1 MTTED
6 REFLNKIN
14 VYAEEVLKD
23 IDPQNTHVSEQLEKL
38 KPIMEQLSK
47 EMNMPIDDVF
57 IKYMD
62 LASEQGIE
70 ADKKYKEEM
79 GPDFDFEM
87 KF

>member
-47 EMNMPIDDVF
+47 EMNMLTYQRHFSDWYNCD
-57 IKYMD
+57 MT
-62 LASEQGIE
+62 L
-70 ADKKYKEEM
+70 
-79 GPDFDFEM
+79 
-87 KF
+87 